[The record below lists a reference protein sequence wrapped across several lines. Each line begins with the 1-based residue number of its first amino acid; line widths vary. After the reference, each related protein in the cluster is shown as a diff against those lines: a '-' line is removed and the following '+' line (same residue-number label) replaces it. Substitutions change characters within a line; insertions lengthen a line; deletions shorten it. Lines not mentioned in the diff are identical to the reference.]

1 MPSIIEMPE
10 LVLEKIIEFSDFK
23 SVLALREVCRDFR
36 NFIENLSDTK
46 LPDSKFEAITLCT
59 FNKHRRKSD
68 MFLTYEE
75 EYGFRRQFYSVMEK
89 SRSING
95 KTTILENSNIVDVA
109 VQDLETV
116 LKFQKS
122 DLECLSFHFGDF
134 QHHNNSLIHTL
145 PDKLTTMLGKLNRR
159 IKTKEFSLKVNHQ
172 SQIVPIL
179 RNADPDT
186 LERLSLYSTGDMEIE
201 IDDIV
206 GTEQWK
212 HAESIHCEPYLTNLK
227 MEDVC
232 HFSRISLK
240 TNSVTARDMDT
251 LKKTFLSSSEL
262 MRYEFESRNFNE
274 QELSN
279 IWGPAFGFESASH
292 WYFQMKEWQ
301 VLDFV
306 VRRELMG
313 RDRRC
318 YCLNFDIIDME
329 DVPDGAVIHAYNE
342 N

>member
-1 MPSIIEMPE
+1 MPKIIEMPD
-10 LVLEKIIEFSDFK
+10 LVLERIIGFSDFK
-23 SVLALREVCRDFR
+23 SVLTLREVCQDFR
-36 NFIENLSDTK
+36 NFIDNLNDSK
-46 LPDSKFEAITLCT
+46 LPDSKFQVITLCT

-75 EYGFRRQFYSVMEK
+75 KCGFQRQFYSVMEK

-95 KTTILENSNIVDVA
+95 KTTILKNSNIVDVA

-122 DLECLSFHFGDF
+122 DLECLSFHFDDF
-134 QHHNNSLIHTL
+134 QFHNNSSIQTL
-145 PDKLTTMLGKLNRR
+145 PDKLTTMLGKLNRK
-159 IKTKEFSLKVNHQ
+159 IKTKELSLKVNHQ

-186 LERLSLYSTGDMEIE
+186 LERLSIYSTDDMEIE
-201 IDDIV
+201 TEDIV
-206 GTEQWK
+206 ETEQWK
-212 HAESIHCEPYLTNLK
+212 NAESVYCEPYLTNLK
-227 MEDVC
+227 IEDVC

-240 TNSVTARDMDT
+240 MNSITATDLDT

-262 MRYEFESRNFNE
+262 VRYEFESKNFNE

-306 VRRELMG
+306 VRREHMG

-318 YCLNFDIIDME
+318 YCLNFDSIGME
-329 DVPDGAVIHAYNE
+329 DVPDGAVIHAYIE